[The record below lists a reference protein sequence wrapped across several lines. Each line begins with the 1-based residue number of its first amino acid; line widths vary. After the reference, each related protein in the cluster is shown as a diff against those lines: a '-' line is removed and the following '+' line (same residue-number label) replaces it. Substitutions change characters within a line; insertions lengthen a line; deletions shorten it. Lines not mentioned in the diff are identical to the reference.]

1 MYVWYA
7 RSCKLPRSSSPC
19 RTSSSSTAE
28 IRCATSRRYFSATFW
43 PLVSGILYQDV
54 CPSEIVASYPQWH
67 RRAAAAP
74 RHAGAPSHPT
84 AARPCC
90 QDLSTNAYGDTDSE
104 RPSLVTLC
112 KFMHRI
118 RHMTSWL
125 HIPSWYRAT
134 ERWPSPCPDARPA
147 TALDDMT
154 TYHYRASHDGYKRT
168 PWMPDSLT
176 TASCLQWEM
185 IYMIHILYMRI
196 YLWRLVYDIWYIE
209 YMMYDM
215 YERYARYH
223 MCEIYIY
230 IYDVY
235 TIYMI
240 CIRTVMSDIWYMM
253 YMIWSWWWWWSWSWW
268 SWSWS
273 WPWSWWWWW
282 RWW

>member
-1 MYVWYA
+1 MFDTLAPASYPAALRRAEPLA
-7 RSCKLPRSSSPC
+7 RRPRKYDVQHL
-19 RTSSSSTAE
+19 E
-28 IRCATSRRYFSATFW
+28 DNFSARFW

-54 CPSEIVASYPQWH
+54 FPSEFVASYPQWH

-90 QDLSTNAYGDTDSE
+90 QDLSTNAFGDTDSE

-134 ERWPSPCPDARPA
+134 ERWPSPCPNARPA

-154 TYHYRASHDGYKRT
+154 TYHYRASHDVYKRT
-168 PWMPDSLT
+168 SWLPDSLT

-223 MCEIYIY
+223 MCEIYIWRIY
-230 IYDVY
+230 NIYDMYQNCYVWYMVYDVY
-235 TIYMI
+235 DM
-240 CIRTVMSDIWYMM
+240 VMVMVMVMVLMVMVMVMVMM
-253 YMIWSWWWWWSWSWW
+253 MVMVINDSW
-268 SWSWS
+268 
-273 WPWSWWWWW
+273 
-282 RWW
+282 